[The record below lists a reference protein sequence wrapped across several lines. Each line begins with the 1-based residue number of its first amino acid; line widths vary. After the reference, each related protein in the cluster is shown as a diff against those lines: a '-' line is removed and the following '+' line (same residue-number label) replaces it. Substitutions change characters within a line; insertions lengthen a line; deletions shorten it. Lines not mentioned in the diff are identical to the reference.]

1 MMNVEV
7 TYSATIKNQNLI
19 VKVTEQME
27 TRNKTKIQ
35 EMKEVLADF
44 CAPVQQDQIEVR
56 CSPVALPSVPT
67 PPGNSTNQKSDS
79 PKKIT
84 SSQVGFLLRLLR
96 GHKIDVQRFCQE
108 NRINRIE
115 DLSMD
120 NARTIIADLNK
131 S

>member
-56 CSPVALPSVPT
+56 CSPVALQSVPT
-67 PPGNSTNQKSDS
+67 PPGKPTNQMSDS
-79 PKKIT
+79 PKKI
-84 SSQVGFLLRLLR
+84 SSNQVGFLLRLLR